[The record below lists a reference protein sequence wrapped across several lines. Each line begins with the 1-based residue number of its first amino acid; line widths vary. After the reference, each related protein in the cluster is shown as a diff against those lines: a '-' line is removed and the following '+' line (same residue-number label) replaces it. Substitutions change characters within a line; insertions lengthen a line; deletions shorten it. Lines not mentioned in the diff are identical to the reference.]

1 MFFVVG
7 LELAVLLVVFLGCVL
22 HFCVWLLIKFLFI
35 TKKKKKTTYCDV

>member
-22 HFCVWLLIKFLFI
+22 CLVVNKVLIHHQ
-35 TKKKKKTTYCDV
+35 KKKPTYCDV